1 MIRALVVAGLMI
13 SSSVG
18 GRSARTMDH
27 SFIVKNFGEHVIVS
41 VYISAV
47 DRDSWE
53 TDLLPGAIEPGYQH
67 TFTLNEGCEQ
77 DVKIVYANGHTSVD
91 RDVDTC
97 ENDLATHY

>member
-1 MIRALVVAGLMI
+1 MIRALVVASLLV
-13 SSSVG
+13 SSVG
-18 GRSARTMDH
+18 GRSHKTMNH
-27 SFIVKNFGEHVIVS
+27 SFIVKNFGEHTIVN

-47 DRDSWE
+47 DRESWE

-67 TFTLNEGCEQ
+67 TFNLTEGCEQ
-77 DVKIVYANGHTSVD
+77 DVKIVYANGHWSVD

>member
-1 MIRALVVAGLMI
+1 MIRALVVASLML
-13 SSSVG
+13 SSVG
-18 GRSARTMDH
+18 GRSAKTMEH
-27 SFIVKNFGEHVIVS
+27 RFTVKNLGEHTIVN

-53 TDLLPGAIEPGYQH
+53 SDLLPGAIEPGYEH
-67 TFTLNEGCEQ
+67 TFSLTEGCEQ
-77 DVKIVYANGHTSVD
+77 DVKIVYANGHWSVD

>member
-13 SSSVG
+13 SSVG
-18 GRSARTMDH
+18 RHSTRSMNHNFT
-27 SFIVKNFGEHVIVS
+27 VKNFGEHTIVN
-41 VYISAV
+41 VYISAI

-67 TFTLNEGCEQ
+67 TFNLTEGCEQ
-77 DVKIVYANGHTSVD
+77 DVKIVYANGHWSVD